1 MLCNRRFIAYDLPT
15 NYTMDP
21 FYFTRYRARRR
32 ISTRSYPP
40 LYETKTSE
48 DASAWTAMMQSGGY
62 IMGGFIPV
70 LAGIARDYFDSYTQ
84 VLL

>member
-1 MLCNRRFIAYDLPT
+1 
-15 NYTMDP
+15 
-21 FYFTRYRARRR
+21 
-32 ISTRSYPP
+32 
-40 LYETKTSE
+40 
-48 DASAWTAMMQSGGY
+48 MMQSGGY